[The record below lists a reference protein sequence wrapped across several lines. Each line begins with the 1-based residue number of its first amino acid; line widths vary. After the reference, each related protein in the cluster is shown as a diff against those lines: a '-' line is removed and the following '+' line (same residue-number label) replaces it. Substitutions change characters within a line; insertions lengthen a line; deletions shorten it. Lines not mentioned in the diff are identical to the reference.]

1 MTIPPPL
8 LDSGRL
14 QTLIQDVGQDVLM
27 ALIQGFLATD
37 YETPLKTLATQSPQ
51 QQRETLHG
59 LKGVAANMGAVALVD
74 ACCQL
79 SQRARITPEDQA
91 YILRI
96 LGDTRGV
103 MGGDQR
109 AADASSLRL
118 NPTWVPKRL
127 HT

>member
-27 ALIQGFLATD
+27 ALIQEFLATD

-59 LKGVAANMGAVALVD
+59 LKGVAANMGAVALVN

-79 SQRARITPEDQA
+79 SQRPHITPDDQA
-91 YILRI
+91 YILRV
-96 LGDTRGV
+96 LGDTRGGIKGQQ
-103 MGGDQR
+103 ML
-109 AADASSLRL
+109 LR
-118 NPTWVPKRL
+118 
-127 HT
+127 

>member
-8 LDSGRL
+8 LDSARL
-14 QTLIQDVGQDVLM
+14 QTLIQDVGHDVLM

-79 SQRARITPEDQA
+79 SQRAQMTPEDQA

-103 MGGDQR
+103 MQLWGEQNTLLVKD
-109 AADASSLRL
+109 DK
-118 NPTWVPKRL
+118 KR
-127 HT
+127 

>member
-8 LDSGRL
+8 LDSARL

-27 ALIQGFLATD
+27 ALIQEFLATD

-59 LKGVAANMGAVALVD
+59 LKGVAANMGAMALVD

-79 SQRARITPEDQA
+79 SQRPHITPDDQA
-91 YILRI
+91 YILRV
-96 LGDTRGV
+96 LGDTRGGIRLQV
-103 MGGDQR
+103 TGDR
-109 AADASSLRL
+109 GIKNHYS
-118 NPTWVPKRL
+118 
-127 HT
+127 

>member
-51 QQRETLHG
+51 QQRDTLHG

-79 SQRARITPEDQA
+79 SQRAPVTLRDQNHLLTL
-91 YILRI
+91 LRQ
-96 LGDTRGV
+96 TRQA
-103 MGGDQR
+103 MGGW
-109 AADASSLRL
+109 LEGG
-118 NPTWVPKRL
+118 
-127 HT
+127 

>member
-1 MTIPPPL
+1 MTIPPAL

-27 ALIQGFLATD
+27 DLIQGFLATD
-37 YETPLKTLATQSPQ
+37 YETPLKTLTTQSPQ

-79 SQRARITPEDQA
+79 SQRAQMTPEDQA

-103 MGGDQR
+103 MQ
-109 AADASSLRL
+109 L
-118 NPTWVPKRL
+118 WVEQNTLLVKDDKKR
-127 HT
+127 